1 MLHILPTHYPLLA
14 ATQEPYQNAH
24 LLTKNII
31 VFSEKK
37 VRSMGQYAREKE
49 KTERVMR
56 VEQKNKRGDSKVASN
71 DSPEIPDGGG
81 GVSDISG
88 FTSGIDMEVVEDAQ
102 VSMCKDSF
110 EHISHCCNTISAHRS
125 QL

>member
-1 MLHILPTHYPLLA
+1 MLHILPTNYHLLA
-14 ATQEPYQNAH
+14 AKQEPYQNAH

-71 DSPEIPDGGG
+71 DSPEIPVGGW
-81 GVSDISG
+81 
-88 FTSGIDMEVVEDAQ
+88 VVPQINIPARRILP
-102 VSMCKDSF
+102 KDL
-110 EHISHCCNTISAHRS
+110 HLQRPP
-125 QL
+125 